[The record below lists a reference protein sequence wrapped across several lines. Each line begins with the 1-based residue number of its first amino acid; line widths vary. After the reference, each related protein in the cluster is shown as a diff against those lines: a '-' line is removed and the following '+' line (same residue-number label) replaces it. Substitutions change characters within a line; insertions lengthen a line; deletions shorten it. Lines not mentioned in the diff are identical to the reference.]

1 MDPEYLSTQVLKAL
15 LWTCPLI
22 RRAAMFT
29 RLILSGGDKIHSQ
42 EVHFE
47 LLWSFLSPKNYVNDV
62 FIASD
67 EVHHL
72 CVKIYSQFYI
82 YVVIQSQ
89 KITTLFCCVHQR
101 YCIECHV
108 IVFDYFSSMLF
119 CILLNSQFSFYEQN
133 NKTTPSPFFE
143 Q

>member
-1 MDPEYLSTQVLKAL
+1 MFPCIRHQWLFFLTRSWTFASHPTWSLGSQPLGPLWMSNLNMDPEYLSTQVLKAL

-89 KITTLFCCVHQR
+89 KITTLFCCVH
-101 YCIECHV
+101 
-108 IVFDYFSSMLF
+108 
-119 CILLNSQFSFYEQN
+119 
-133 NKTTPSPFFE
+133 
-143 Q
+143 

>member
-1 MDPEYLSTQVLKAL
+1 
-15 LWTCPLI
+15 
-22 RRAAMFT
+22 MFT

-89 KITTLFCCVHQR
+89 KNTHNPFLLCPSRIKLEILHRMSCD
-101 YCIECHV
+101 CI
-108 IVFDYFSSMLF
+108 
-119 CILLNSQFSFYEQN
+119 
-133 NKTTPSPFFE
+133 
-143 Q
+143 